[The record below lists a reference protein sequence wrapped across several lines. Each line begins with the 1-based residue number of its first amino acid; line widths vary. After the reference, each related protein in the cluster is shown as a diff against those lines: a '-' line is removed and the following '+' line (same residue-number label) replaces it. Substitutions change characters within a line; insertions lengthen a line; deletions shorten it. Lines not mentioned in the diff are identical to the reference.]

1 MYYDVRQ
8 SVIMTK
14 LYIIANMP
22 VNKFERRYKCIKNL
36 KNFELEKY
44 VQDFKALP
52 ISLVQSFDDPN
63 DQLDTLNKL
72 ILSVINEHAPL
83 MKTNFTRPSVPCM
96 KDFEINKLQ
105 KERCHWRHE
114 AHSKQTPQS
123 QEKLRYIR
131 NKIKKVIN
139 DKKTSFYK
147 KVFQSKNKNDIWKVI
162 HPVLSPNPLKVKVDP
177 EKLNDYST

>member
-22 VNKFERRYKCIKNL
+22 VNKFETRYKCIKNL

-44 VQDFKALP
+44 VQDFRALP

-83 MKTNFTRPSVPCM
+83 MKTKFTRSPAYWM

-105 KERCHWRHE
+105 RGSGYWRHE
-114 AHSKQTPQS
+114 AHSEQTPQS
-123 QEKLRYIR
+123 RGKFRAIR
-131 NKIKKVIN
+131 SKIKKVIN
-139 DKKTSFYK
+139 EKKTSFYK
-147 KVFQSKNKNDIWKVI
+147 RVFPKNKNDIWKVI
-162 HPVLSPNPLKVKVDP
+162 HRVLSPNPNTESGP
-177 EKLNDYST
+177 